1 MKALALILAI
11 ITTPMFAYTVTVKER
26 VTNVGIIQYWTVRDG
41 KRLCIMDYN
50 KSTNTV
56 ISNQCFNV

>member
-1 MKALALILAI
+1 MKVILLLLAI

-41 KRLCIMDYN
+41 NRLCIMDYN
-50 KSTNTV
+50 KSTHTV
-56 ISNQCFNV
+56 ISKQCFNV